1 MTATTTTAI
10 MGAAMTTEAAATIRQ
25 TDAEARE

>member
-1 MTATTTTAI
+1 VPQVTAI

-25 TDAEARE
+25 TGAEARE